1 MNTALARTQYR
12 KAESTSIDQVVSPH
26 QVIEVTLRELERALG
41 VLVSARSAGRPYP
54 DAQLNRAFTAVYILQ
69 SSLDFEA
76 GAGIAT
82 SLFQVYEFVRI
93 QVLHAFRRDDAA
105 NLDDARFAIAEI
117 LDAWRSIAAQVE

>member
-12 KAESTSIDQVVSPH
+12 KAENTAIDQVVSPH

-41 VLVSARSAGRPYP
+41 VLVSAQGAGRPYP
-54 DAQLNRAFTAVYILQ
+54 DAQLNRALTAVYILQ

-93 QVLHAFRRDDAA
+93 QVLHAFGRDPEAK
-105 NLDDARFAIAEI
+105 LDDARFAIAEI
-117 LDAWRSIAAQVE
+117 LDAWRSIAAQVG